1 LSGSSPA
8 AAVNAF
14 VAPLQRAVACVSAA
28 VLDVSGGYHVADAP
42 HALMPADGDAAPLRS
57 LNDLSL
63 WIHLNYRVVALDGRR
78 RSWGVRTTGYVYQ
91 LRAGERE
98 LLAYHWHPRGRSP
111 HTAPHMHLGAAAEL
125 GFAALGRAHLPTGRI
140 GLEDAIRDLGAEACR
155 DDWRD
160 VLGEA
165 GSEPES

>member
-1 LSGSSPA
+1 M
-8 AAVNAF
+8 
-14 VAPLQRAVACVSAA
+14 
-28 VLDVSGGYHVADAP
+28 LDVSGGYHVADAP
-42 HALMPADGDAAPLRS
+42 HALMLADGDAAPLRS

-98 LLAYHWHPRGRSP
+98 LLAYHWHPRGLSP

-125 GFAALGRAHLPTGRI
+125 GFADLGSAHLPTGHI
-140 GLEDAIRDLGAEACR
+140 GLDDVLRLAIRDLGVEPRRGDWRQVLAKAQSQAEAR
-155 DDWRD
+155 
-160 VLGEA
+160 
-165 GSEPES
+165 P

>member
-1 LSGSSPA
+1 
-8 AAVNAF
+8 
-14 VAPLQRAVACVSAA
+14 
-28 VLDVSGGYHVADAP
+28 
-42 HALMPADGDAAPLRS
+42 
-57 LNDLSL
+57 
-63 WIHLNYRVVALDGRR
+63 
-78 RSWGVRTTGYVYQ
+78 
-91 LRAGERE
+91 
-98 LLAYHWHPRGRSP
+98 
-111 HTAPHMHLGAAAEL
+111 MHLGAAAEL